1 MNPPPTYVNQEV
13 LSKEFK
19 KYLLTKQGKGPL
31 FHFLLTSSIIFL
43 IFLVSVLK
51 PNRYYKKFLAFLY
64 GINITINNYKYKLHH
79 LLLLLTGFYASL
91 YLFILMQGRQYY
103 PSPMDPYQI
112 KMEKLDKKWVVD
124 AQSWLA
130 FLNVICLVSIYRN
143 SKLFNIETYLIK
155 KIDDLDKNKQK
166 KNE

>member
-1 MNPPPTYVNQEV
+1 
-13 LSKEFK
+13 
-19 KYLLTKQGKGPL
+19 
-31 FHFLLTSSIIFL
+31 
-43 IFLVSVLK
+43 
-51 PNRYYKKFLAFLY
+51 
-64 GINITINNYKYKLHH
+64 
-79 LLLLLTGFYASL
+79 
-91 YLFILMQGRQYY
+91 MQGRQYY

-143 SKLFNIETYLIK
+143 SKLYNIETYLIK